1 MKKNYTGFL
10 FAFLMVLLLGSSGLQ
25 AQTTITMWDFD
36 AEVLTPTTGSGTAE
50 NVGGTTSAF
59 AGGNPGT
66 GRGWNTSTYPEQ
78 SIGSGTAGAQ
88 FTVSTA
94 GYNGIAVSW
103 DNRNSNT
110 AANRLRVQYTI
121 DGSNWLNFEATADNA
136 TNALLD
142 GTAVGFDNGR
152 FISQPGVVWF
162 NRVAEFQSI
171 AGVDNNPNFAVR
183 MVTEFATA
191 DSYVASTEGSTY
203 GTSGTIRYDNVTFM
217 GGSGTAP
224 LLVAS
229 PSALTGFTYLI
240 GEGPSDIQT
249 TSITGGN
256 LTPGAGTIL
265 ATASASYEVS
275 GDGTTFGTSVSM
287 PYNGG
292 TLSATTVHVRLKA
305 GLAAGNYSEILTISG
320 GGAGSLSIS
329 LTGTVSSGL
338 EPALT
343 NVLLPQYMEGTVP
356 NPTRVPYAWLATV
369 TNLLPNTTYRYY
381 NRVVLATD
389 GSTYTGA
396 GNIIYANQD
405 GTFSRV
411 TSPSLSTA
419 GAYGEFTTNASGS
432 YSGWFITEPTGNASR
447 FEPGTL
453 LHMRIL
459 LNDGANGG
467 IEATYLTTE
476 ETVKVLGF
484 GTAASDTA
492 GTAIRG
498 VSDFAEKS
506 FVFLYSNTTGAGRPI
521 YGTMVETTGVDFAAA
536 GNYAPFYLTD
546 VAGQAGAWGGIVPNV
561 NPNGIMRVEE
571 RSLAGGILAQHTSA
585 SGMWGGIDTRN
596 PTGGVEGV
604 LVINTIVGI
613 NEIPAAHGKVYT
625 YSNQLSVEFQ
635 KDTRAEISVI
645 SLQGSVHASFN
656 MNNSKMLF
664 NLEVPAGIYLV
675 KVTTPSGIFSQ
686 KVLVK

>member
-1 MKKNYTGFL
+1 MKKNYTAFL
-10 FAFLMVLLLGSSGLQ
+10 FTFLMVLLLGSTGSQ
-25 AQTTITMWDFD
+25 AQTTITLWDFD
-36 AEVLTPTTGSGTAE
+36 AEVLTPTSGSGTAE
-50 NVGGTTSAF
+50 NIGGTNTTF
-59 AGGNPGT
+59 AGGNPST
-66 GRGWNTSTYPEQ
+66 GRGWNTSMYPEQ
-78 SIGSGTAGAQ
+78 STGSGTAGVQ

-94 GYNGIAVSW
+94 GYSGIAVSW

-110 AANRLRVQYTI
+110 AANRLRLQYTI

-136 TNALLD
+136 SNALLD

-152 FISQPGVVWF
+152 FITDPGVVWYH
-162 NRVAEFQSI
+162 RVAEMQNVSGI
-171 AGVDNNPNFAVR
+171 DNNPNFAIR

-191 DSYVASTEGSTY
+191 DSYVASTEGSSY
-203 GTSGTIRYDNVTFM
+203 GTSGTIRYDNVIIM

-224 LLVAS
+224 LLTAS

-249 TSITGGN
+249 TTITGAN
-256 LTPGAGTIL
+256 LTPDDGNIMAIT
-265 ATASASYEVS
+265 SESFEVS
-275 GDGTTFGTSVSM
+275 GDGTTFGTSVTM
-287 PYNGG
+287 PYTGG
-292 TLSATTVHVRLKA
+292 TLAATTVHVRLKA

-343 NVLLPQYMEGTVP
+343 NVLLPSYMEGTVP

-381 NRVVLATD
+381 NRVVLTSD
-389 GSTYTGA
+389 SPTYTGA

-432 YSGWFITEPTGNASR
+432 HTGWFITEPTGNASR

-467 IEATYLTTE
+467 TEATYLTTE

-484 GTAASDTA
+484 GTAVSDTA

-506 FVFLYSNTTGAGRPI
+506 FVFLYSNTTGAGRPL

-546 VAGQAGAWGGIVPNV
+546 VAGQAGAWGGIVPNI
-561 NPNGIMRVEE
+561 NPNGVMRVED
-571 RSLAGGILAQHTSA
+571 RSLTGGILAQQTSA

-604 LVINTIVGI
+604 LVIDTTVGI
-613 NEIPAAHGKVYT
+613 NETPVAHGRVYT
-625 YSNQLSVEFQ
+625 YGNQLSVEFQ
-635 KDTRAEISVI
+635 KDTRAEISVL
-645 SLQGSVHASFN
+645 SLQGSVLAAFT

-664 NLEVPAGIYLV
+664 NLDVPAGIYLV
-675 KVTTPSGIFSQ
+675 KITTPSATFSQ
-686 KVLVK
+686 KVIVK